1 MAANTVLKKMMEQA
15 RDASPMHLSPLHS
28 TLQSRPTS
36 RPSRASSLVR
46 VSPFIGVQGH
56 NTGMGSSL
64 PSQYQERVFAQHAKF
79 GTFEVPR
86 IFLNR
91 ANEEKEKIAELAV
104 AKAAARPSDKRRR
117 RRRTERLPAAKAEDE
132 SAAEVEAAELAKA
145 AQELKTS
152 TTRR

>member
-1 MAANTVLKKMMEQA
+1 
-15 RDASPMHLSPLHS
+15 
-28 TLQSRPTS
+28 
-36 RPSRASSLVR
+36 
-46 VSPFIGVQGH
+46 
-56 NTGMGSSL
+56 MGSSL